1 MTPTEIKSVLSRPI
15 ESSLEAFAVLRSIA
29 RMLSRE
35 PENAEAQSLLI
46 RSLEQREAFEG
57 ASELLNA
64 LLRETG
70 LYPYAEPARLT
81 SRDRLAFEFHRPEG
95 SMGEKG
101 TVFHR
106 VQAQVYRA
114 LMDGANVILSAPTSF
129 GKSLIIDAIIDSA
142 RHKRIVLVVPTIALI
157 DETRKRLARF
167 NDRYKIITHASQMP
181 EQGERGAIYVLTQER
196 VIDRSDLDEIDFFII
211 DEFYKLD
218 PAGGGGDR
226 AAILNHALYKLI
238 RTAKQFYLLGPN
250 IKTVPL
256 AFRANYDVRVFVTDY
271 TTVATNIERVDQR
284 GGKQVALI
292 SLIDRLKDPTLV
304 YCRSPGSVRRVVKL
318 LIEASILPQDPQH
331 AELVDWIGA
340 NFHPQW
346 IVARALAHGIGI
358 HHARLPRALAQ
369 HQVRLFNERKLRV
382 LICTSTLIEG
392 VNTAAKHVVV
402 YDHQISTTPFD
413 YFTFKNI
420 QGRSGRMF
428 QHFVGTVHLFH
439 EPPAPELLDV
449 DIPVFTQSDAASD
462 GLLVQLDHQ
471 GKLACRPGAADRAR
485 ETHRSQRARASA
497 HPRMGAPRAELGGTF
512 GGLRSPL
519 RNASRRY

>member
-196 VIDRSDLDEIDFFII
+196 VIDRSDLDEIDFSTTRSTSSSGRPSSSTS
-211 DEFYKLD
+211 L
-218 PAGGGGDR
+218 G
-226 AAILNHALYKLI
+226 
-238 RTAKQFYLLGPN
+238 RTSRRSLWLSAQIMMSACSSPT
-250 IKTVPL
+250 I
-256 AFRANYDVRVFVTDY
+256 
-271 TTVATNIERVDQR
+271 QR
-284 GGKQVALI
+284 
-292 SLIDRLKDPTLV
+292 S
-304 YCRSPGSVRRVVKL
+304 RRTSSGWTS
-318 LIEASILPQDPQH
+318 EGAS
-331 AELVDWIGA
+331 
-340 NFHPQW
+340 
-346 IVARALAHGIGI
+346 
-358 HHARLPRALAQ
+358 RLP
-369 HQVRLFNERKLRV
+369 
-382 LICTSTLIEG
+382 
-392 VNTAAKHVVV
+392 
-402 YDHQISTTPFD
+402 
-413 YFTFKNI
+413 
-420 QGRSGRMF
+420 
-428 QHFVGTVHLFH
+428 
-439 EPPAPELLDV
+439 
-449 DIPVFTQSDAASD
+449 
-462 GLLVQLDHQ
+462 
-471 GKLACRPGAADRAR
+471 
-485 ETHRSQRARASA
+485 
-497 HPRMGAPRAELGGTF
+497 
-512 GGLRSPL
+512 
-519 RNASRRY
+519 